1 VGIRPHDLHLA
12 GELGPVSER
21 VQGIVDITEHTGTEV
36 FATVDVG
43 DKKVIARLPRTPLPE
58 HGQRVE
64 LVFDTD
70 RVLLFDEESRKSLL
84 RRNSEREKVSVKQEE
99 AAAR

>member
-1 VGIRPHDLHLA
+1 
-12 GELGPVSER
+12 
-21 VQGIVDITEHTGTEV
+21 
-36 FATVDVG
+36 
-43 DKKVIARLPRTPLPE
+43 LPRTPLPE

-70 RVLLFDEESRKSLL
+70 RVLLFDEETRKSLL
-84 RRNSEREKVSVKQEE
+84 RRNSEREKISVKQEE